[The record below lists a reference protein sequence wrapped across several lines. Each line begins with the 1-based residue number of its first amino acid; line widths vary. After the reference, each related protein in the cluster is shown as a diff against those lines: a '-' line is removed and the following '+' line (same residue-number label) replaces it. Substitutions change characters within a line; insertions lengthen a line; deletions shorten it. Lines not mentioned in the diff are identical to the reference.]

1 MKEYHVK
8 NQTKA
13 SVMDLPK
20 QVEQNVNL
28 EQPIGNQAMLSILG
42 NQEGLSSKT
51 LSGEM
56 AQKMSDQFGV
66 PMEGIKVFENENL
79 NAIGETAY
87 THGNEIHVAKG
98 KYDPYSE
105 QGQQILLHEAAH
117 VVQQGMGLVHGGE
130 ESPAL
135 EAQAQAAQSGEG
147 LSMSGGFTMPVA
159 TSASPI
165 QGFGGGIRKTLGK
178 MWNGV
183 KNFFKGIGKS
193 GGGDSAPAPAKPKKG
208 KLKSD
213 ADIIANLGNTPDLDP
228 ESAEFT
234 QLTGAMGR
242 QSEGWQRSLTP
253 EESDAVNY
261 YTSQEFFG
269 MNRHLR
275 GLNRPTPQKAAEYEK
290 KAADLSSA
298 LNKTRTSSDMV
309 LHRGVKDDFVRSLL
323 AQVGINGT
331 GMYATQM
338 KQALQNVSGLGN
350 MVFQDKGFTSTSL
363 SRSVAK
369 DFAKSDARPLE
380 NQSHLIEYH
389 APKGT
394 KAAYVEGLTATE
406 DEFEMLL
413 DRGQKYKIREIL
425 DASDELGYGAMKF
438 IIDLINDEED
448 GKEK

>member
-79 NAIGETAY
+79 NAIGETAF
-87 THGNEIHVAKG
+87 TRGNEIHVAKG

-159 TSASPI
+159 TAASPI
-165 QGFGGGIRKTLGK
+165 QGFGGGIRRTLGK

-183 KNFFKGIGKS
+183 KNFFKGDRK
-193 GGGDSAPAPAKPKKG
+193 
-208 KLKSD
+208 
-213 ADIIANLGNTPDLDP
+213 
-228 ESAEFT
+228 
-234 QLTGAMGR
+234 
-242 QSEGWQRSLTP
+242 
-253 EESDAVNY
+253 
-261 YTSQEFFG
+261 
-269 MNRHLR
+269 
-275 GLNRPTPQKAAEYEK
+275 
-290 KAADLSSA
+290 
-298 LNKTRTSSDMV
+298 
-309 LHRGVKDDFVRSLL
+309 VR
-323 AQVGINGT
+323 
-331 GMYATQM
+331 
-338 KQALQNVSGLGN
+338 
-350 MVFQDKGFTSTSL
+350 
-363 SRSVAK
+363 R
-369 DFAKSDARPLE
+369 R
-380 NQSHLIEYH
+380 
-389 APKGT
+389 
-394 KAAYVEGLTATE
+394 
-406 DEFEMLL
+406 
-413 DRGQKYKIREIL
+413 R
-425 DASDELGYGAMKF
+425 
-438 IIDLINDEED
+438 
-448 GKEK
+448 